1 VMNGATLVG
10 TLIWWLGQVQLWKGD
25 TLYRRDEGWNR
36 ATLGH
41 KKSVHHWYIDLPAVL
56 PKCCKNESFFT
67 YSIGPTMSLTII
79 EVCEKV
85 Y

>member
-1 VMNGATLVG
+1 MKDETGLPLATKRVYTTD
-10 TLIWWLGQVQLWKGD
+10 TLICQL
-25 TLYRRDEGWNR
+25 YYQN
-36 ATLGH
+36 AV
-41 KKSVHHWYIDLPAVL
+41 KKNH
-56 PKCCKNESFFT
+56 FFT